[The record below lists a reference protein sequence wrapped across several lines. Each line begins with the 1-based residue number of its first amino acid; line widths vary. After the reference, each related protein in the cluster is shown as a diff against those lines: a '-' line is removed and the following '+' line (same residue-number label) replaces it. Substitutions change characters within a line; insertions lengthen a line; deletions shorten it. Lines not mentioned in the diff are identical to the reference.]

1 MYIFDEAT
9 SNIDAE
15 SEELIMQVI
24 RGISQTKTV
33 LLISHRLANV
43 VDSDCIYMMK
53 NGRVCEQGTHQ
64 ELMALDGTYADL
76 YKSQMELENYSN
88 PQRKAFYGTGAD
100 QEGKNNPKK

>member
-1 MYIFDEAT
+1 
-9 SNIDAE
+9 
-15 SEELIMQVI
+15 MQVI

-88 PQRKAFYGTGAD
+88 PQRKAFMGQGQIRKEKTILENKG
-100 QEGKNNPKK
+100 

>member
-1 MYIFDEAT
+1 
-9 SNIDAE
+9 
-15 SEELIMQVI
+15 MQVI

-88 PQRKAFYGTGAD
+88 PQRKAFYGTEAD
-100 QEGKNNPKK
+100 QEGKTILKNKG